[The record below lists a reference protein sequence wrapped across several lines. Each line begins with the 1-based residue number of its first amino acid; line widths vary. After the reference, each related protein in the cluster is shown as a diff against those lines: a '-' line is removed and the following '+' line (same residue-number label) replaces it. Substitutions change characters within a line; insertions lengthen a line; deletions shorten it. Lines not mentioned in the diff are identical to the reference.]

1 MVSKLAIFELI
12 CDHIVLDT
20 YSVTLL
26 VAFQHSRRAKKR
38 HPEVVGS

>member
-20 YSVTLL
+20 NSVTLL
-26 VAFQHSRRAKKR
+26 VAPEHCRKAKKR